1 MLFMIYA
8 IYDWILYAQRM
19 IKKKTITVLKK
30 EDVFI
35 QCKMVRRFENED
47 WFCIRI
53 L

>member
-30 EDVFI
+30 EDI
-35 QCKMVRRFENED
+35 RRFENED